1 MEALSPMLLSVLLI
15 LTFIQSS
22 LSFTHRR
29 LIRCGAQQHQQQ
41 QQLST
46 IDQVLWAA
54 SAGNPKQITLPPSDR
69 SYYWELSQVAFSL
82 LPLSPGSRR
91 RTIVQEVVKDKI
103 WTLDQ
108 LQGIVNVNVPVRSTI
123 IKLSGGGL
131 FVYNPVAPT
140 KECLKIVRGL
150 EEQHGQVQHIVLG
163 TVGLEHKALAGP
175 FSQYFKNANIW
186 IQPGQWSFPINLPS
200 QLLGFP
206 IGSRTTREIPL
217 DDALDNPWAA
227 DFDFRVLGPL
237 RFKSVGAF
245 SETAFYHRDTKTLLV
260 TDIIVKVGDQ
270 PPPIIL
276 EDPRAILFHSRNEM
290 LDDVQ
295 DTGETRLRGWRRMVL
310 FGLVFYPASIRVSGL
325 FETLGKIP
333 RVSSTSELLGKGA
346 IPFSGGLYPWSW

>member
-1 MEALSPMLLSVLLI
+1 M
-15 LTFIQSS
+15 
-22 LSFTHRR
+22 
-29 LIRCGAQQHQQQ
+29 
-41 QQLST
+41 
-46 IDQVLWAA
+46 
-54 SAGNPKQITLPPSDR
+54 
-69 SYYWELSQVAFSL
+69 
-82 LPLSPGSRR
+82 
-91 RTIVQEVVKDKI
+91 QEVVKDKI